1 VSASQISRLS
11 FLQPDHITANVEA
24 CRKFA
29 CLPTG
34 SPAFLVVEAL
44 LRFPNACFESP
55 TRHQRVTE
63 RNLSDLRLTL
73 TGLMGGEF
81 PKSFAFIDQAT
92 FERQRSMALA
102 AELRWSKLFPADYA
116 AYDDLV
122 GRVVYAYRDGYSGGS
137 VSNAIGWIWLSPES
151 DWDEDEFFEDLVHEY
166 VHNVLFLEEMV
177 HTLFALSAAEMAE
190 PENRVVSAIRRI
202 PRYFDQAYHAAAVAL
217 VLSELALKTGR
228 TSAARLYIDGLL
240 PSLDALRTKQN
251 VMSAHGN
258 TLLREMIRVGLSVY
272 DEAYALAAAA

>member
-1 VSASQISRLS
+1 MPASQISRLS
-11 FLQPDHITANVEA
+11 FLQPDQIASNVEA
-24 CRKFA
+24 CRRFA
-29 CLPTG
+29 GLRG
-34 SPAFLVVEAL
+34 DAPAFSVMEAL
-44 LRFPNACFESP
+44 LRFPDACFGSP
-55 TRHQRVTE
+55 ARHQRVTE

-81 PKSFAFIDQAT
+81 PRSFAYIDQAT
-92 FERQRSMALA
+92 FERQREMALA

-116 AYDDLV
+116 VYDALV

-190 PENRVVSAIRRI
+190 PENRVVSAIRRV

-228 TSAARLYIDGLL
+228 TSSARLYVDGLL
-240 PSLDALRTKQN
+240 PSLDALRTKRD
-251 VMSAHGN
+251 VMSSYGN
-258 TLLREMIRVGLSVY
+258 MLLREMVQVGLAVY
-272 DEAYALAAAA
+272 DEAYALEAAA